1 MTCRRG
7 AVSSKRHPI
16 WPAAVQG
23 RFEAHGLGLLATV
36 RRDGAPRLSGVEP
49 LFAHDD
55 LWIGMMPDSFKA
67 ADLLRDPRF
76 ALHSATVDKNV
87 TEGDAKVAGRAV
99 AVAADDTATFSR
111 FLTAFAAATGY
122 PPPDGPFHLF
132 RADVHE
138 VSMIRPGG
146 DHLDIDFW
154 RERDGLHHVDRY

>member
-1 MTCRRG
+1 M
-7 AVSSKRHPI
+7 SSWGGVVEVAPDL
-16 WPAAVQG
+16 ANAVQG
-23 RFEAHGLGLLATV
+23 RFEAHGLGLLATL

-49 LFAHDD
+49 LFAHGD

-87 TEGDAKVAGRAV
+87 TEGDAKIAGRAV
-99 AVAADDTATFSR
+99 AVAADDTATFTR